1 MRIWGNSVISDTL
14 VNSILQSIDKI
25 DDVFAMADQAIQK
38 VMEI

>member
-25 DDVFAMADQAIQK
+25 DDVFAMADQVIQK